1 MATIKLLVS
10 LYGRENG
17 EKRTIMPGYYNTDDD
32 SFPEMLRGE
41 TRATVVE
48 LPAGFSWEEAA
59 EYESVIEDV
68 ESADEKP
75 VRRKKK

>member
-41 TRATVVE
+41 TRAAVVE
-48 LPAGFSWEEAA
+48 LPADFSWEEAA
-59 EYESVIEDV
+59 ESESVIEDV

>member
-48 LPAGFSWEEAA
+48 LPADFSWEEAA

>member
-48 LPAGFSWEEAA
+48 LPADFSWEEAA
-59 EYESVIEDV
+59 ESESVIEDV